1 MLRRL
6 TLLVLTG
13 ILIGHTVP
21 TIAAPAQAGA
31 EIKRLDAF
39 VGKWRLDVDI
49 KATATTQAFAATG
62 TEDCE
67 LFANMHVVCQ
77 TDAGAYR
84 SMRTMSFVPAVKQYG
99 AYTVDSYGYTLYSL
113 GTEKGGTWTFS
124 SEAGGYKARVTFRTT
139 RDSYTAT
146 SEYAGPDGKW
156 VTTSV
161 TKAARIK

>member
-1 MLRRL
+1 MRRL
-6 TLLVLTG
+6 TFCALTAVLFV
-13 ILIGHTVP
+13 HTAVVA
-21 TIAAPAQAGA
+21 AAPPQAGA

-39 VGKWRLDVDI
+39 VGKWRLNVEI
-49 KATATTQAFAATG
+49 KATATTQAFSASG

-67 LFANMHVVCQ
+67 LFANMHVVCK

-99 AYTVDSYGYTLYSL
+99 AYTVDSYGYTLYAL
-113 GTEKGGTWTFS
+113 GTEKGGTWTFA
-124 SEAGGYKARVTFRTT
+124 SEAGGYKARVTYRTT

-156 VTTSV
+156 VTTAI
-161 TKAARIK
+161 TKATRN